1 MRAMAFMGTAY
12 RTAVAWVVKA
22 ATRGGRVPNYRR
34 AAPCDSGAPAAL
46 EEAEKKHAFE
56 KAYVLNKRKNRE
68 EGGFHAEA
76 QHPRPGVWNK
86 KEIAE
91 GGEALHAFAGNLVVE
106 GVHRKESSGLP
117 GGGKAKIAL

>member
-46 EEAEKKHAFE
+46 EEAEKKNAFE

-86 KEIAE
+86 K
-91 GGEALHAFAGNLVVE
+91 GN
-106 GVHRKESSGLP
+106 R
-117 GGGKAKIAL
+117 